1 MILYQLSITLL
12 VTSQLSLAAKS
23 KEGEKPDWA
32 KKDVRDYSDA
42 DLERLLDQWDEDEE
56 PLPPDELP
64 EGHPDRPQPQ
74 LDLSKLD
81 MKNPEEMMKMS
92 KKGKTVMMFVRV
104 KDSKSRDET
113 EEVTSIWQTG
123 LWNNHIQAERFVL
136 EDDRVMFMF
145 KDGAF
150 AWEAKD
156 FLIEQERCQ
165 DVQLE
170 QQTYHGK
177 QTKEY
182 KAENKKKDGKKKKKS
197 KKTKKDEL

>member
-12 VTSQLSLAAKS
+12 VTSQLTRAAKS